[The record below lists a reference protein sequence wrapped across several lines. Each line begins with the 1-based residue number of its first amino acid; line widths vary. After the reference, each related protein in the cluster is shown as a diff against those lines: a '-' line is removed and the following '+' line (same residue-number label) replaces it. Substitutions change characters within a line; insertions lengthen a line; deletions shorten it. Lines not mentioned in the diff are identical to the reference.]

1 MLAGRFYSCR
11 PTGGPAY
18 LHGGVCA
25 SAECQCCEHA
35 REAIGS
41 QPARRRSIRQGVPRI
56 IWLQRSRYQRVPHR
70 PWRQKHQCPVRCRA
84 IIYWATAAIYGEAL
98 DSHFR
103 PYLLQGRTSEAK
115 NDCNKKSTPL
125 DKTTSK
131 QPVLTSRDAARPDV
145 RLRTRFGT
153 PASPSIEHRSTAAAA
168 PRLGRSSKL
177 TPLACSECIAA
188 AADGR
193 SSRRV
198 VRRTSCPR
206 CRRAAAQLKFLGE
219 AMEEDSPDSPRSVIQ
234 TPLANIREA
243 RVYRTWDSVS
253 GPRWIETY

>member
-1 MLAGRFYSCR
+1 MLAGRFYGCR
-11 PTGGPAY
+11 PTGGPAD

-35 REAIGS
+35 REATGS
-41 QPARRRSIRQGVPRI
+41 QVAHHRSVRQGVRALFGCSAHDI
-56 IWLQRSRYQRVPHR
+56 NACPHR
-70 PWRQKHQCPVRCRA
+70 PWRQKHQCAVRCRA

-115 NDCNKKSTPL
+115 NDCNKKSPPL
-125 DKTTSK
+125 AKTTSK
-131 QPVLTSRDAARPDV
+131 QPVLTSRDVARPDV

-188 AADGR
+188 TADGR
-193 SSRRV
+193 SLRV

-206 CRRAAAQLKFLGE
+206 CRRAAAQLWAYRGL
-219 AMEEDSPDSPRSVIQ
+219 R
-234 TPLANIREA
+234 LACCGCATSHR
-243 RVYRTWDSVS
+243 RR
-253 GPRWIETY
+253 

>member
-1 MLAGRFYSCR
+1 M
-11 PTGGPAY
+11 
-18 LHGGVCA
+18 
-25 SAECQCCEHA
+25 
-35 REAIGS
+35 
-41 QPARRRSIRQGVPRI
+41 
-56 IWLQRSRYQRVPHR
+56 
-70 PWRQKHQCPVRCRA
+70 
-84 IIYWATAAIYGEAL
+84 

-103 PYLLQGRTSEAK
+103 PYLLSGRTSEAK

-125 DKTTSK
+125 AKTTSK
-131 QPVLTSRDAARPDV
+131 QLLTSRDVARPDV
-145 RLRTRFGT
+145 RLRKRFGT
-153 PASPSIEHRSTAAAA
+153 PASPSIEHRSKAAAA

-188 AADGR
+188 TADGR

-234 TPLANIREA
+234 PPPADIREA
-243 RVYRTWDSVS
+243 RVYRTWDSAR
-253 GPRWIETY
+253 GPRLIETY

>member
-11 PTGGPAY
+11 PTGRTSVAPRRR
-18 LHGGVCA
+18 L
-25 SAECQCCEHA
+25 CQCGVSVLRA
-35 REAIGS
+35 RARSDRLAAGAP
-41 QPARRRSIRQGVPRI
+41 QVDTTGRPAHYLAAALTISTRSPQA
-56 IWLQRSRYQRVPHR
+56 LAS
-70 PWRQKHQCPVRCRA
+70 KSTSAVRCRA

-115 NDCNKKSTPL
+115 NDCNKKSPPL
-125 DKTTSK
+125 DKTTST
-131 QPVLTSRDAARPDV
+131 QPVLTSRAAARPDV

-188 AADGR
+188 TADGR

-198 VRRTSCPR
+198 ARRTPCP
-206 CRRAAAQLKFLGE
+206 CCCRAAAQLKFLGE
-219 AMEEDSPDSPRSVIQ
+219 ARW
-234 TPLANIREA
+234 R
-243 RVYRTWDSVS
+243 RTRP
-253 GPRWIETY
+253 GR

>member
-1 MLAGRFYSCR
+1 MRRWTAISGL
-11 PTGGPAY
+11 T
-18 LHGGVCA
+18 
-25 SAECQCCEHA
+25 CC
-35 REAIGS
+35 
-41 QPARRRSIRQGVPRI
+41 
-56 IWLQRSRYQRVPHR
+56 
-70 PWRQKHQCPVRCRA
+70 
-84 IIYWATAAIYGEAL
+84 
-98 DSHFR
+98 
-103 PYLLQGRTSEAK
+103 QGRTSEAK

-125 DKTTSK
+125 AKTTSK
-131 QPVLTSRDAARPDV
+131 QPVLTSRDAARPDI

-188 AADGR
+188 TADGR

-219 AMEEDSPDSPRSVIQ
+219 RWRRTRPGRKSSPRPPTSGRRAFIGRGILSVVGGGSRLIS
-234 TPLANIREA
+234 LVRDAL
-243 RVYRTWDSVS
+243 V
-253 GPRWIETY
+253 

>member
-1 MLAGRFYSCR
+1 MRSWR
-11 PTGGPAY
+11 
-18 LHGGVCA
+18 
-25 SAECQCCEHA
+25 
-35 REAIGS
+35 R
-41 QPARRRSIRQGVPRI
+41 ARRALLRLSTYWRTSVAPRRRLCQRGLSVLRARARSDRLADGAPPVGTTGRRPRI

-103 PYLLQGRTSEAK
+103 PYLLSGRTSETK
-115 NDCNKKSTPL
+115 NDCNKKSPPL

-206 CRRAAAQLKFLGE
+206 CRRAAAQLWAYRGL
-219 AMEEDSPDSPRSVIQ
+219 R
-234 TPLANIREA
+234 LACCGCATSHR
-243 RVYRTWDSVS
+243 RR
-253 GPRWIETY
+253 

>member
-1 MLAGRFYSCR
+1 MRSWRRARRALLQLSTYWRTSVAPRRRLCQRGVSVLRARARRDRLADGAPPVGTQGVRALFSCSAHDINAF
-11 PTGGPAY
+11 PTGP
-18 LHGGVCA
+18 GVKST
-25 SAECQCCEHA
+25 SA
-35 REAIGS
+35 
-41 QPARRRSIRQGVPRI
+41 
-56 IWLQRSRYQRVPHR
+56 
-70 PWRQKHQCPVRCRA
+70 VRCRA

-98 DSHFR
+98 DSHFG

-115 NDCNKKSTPL
+115 NDCNKKSPPL

-131 QPVLTSRDAARPDV
+131 QPVLTSRDVARPDV

-188 AADGR
+188 TADGR

-206 CRRAAAQLKFLGE
+206 CRRAAAQLWAYRGL
-219 AMEEDSPDSPRSVIQ
+219 R
-234 TPLANIREA
+234 LACCGCATSHR
-243 RVYRTWDSVS
+243 RR
-253 GPRWIETY
+253 

>member
-1 MLAGRFYSCR
+1 M
-11 PTGGPAY
+11 
-18 LHGGVCA
+18 
-25 SAECQCCEHA
+25 
-35 REAIGS
+35 
-41 QPARRRSIRQGVPRI
+41 
-56 IWLQRSRYQRVPHR
+56 
-70 PWRQKHQCPVRCRA
+70 
-84 IIYWATAAIYGEAL
+84 

-115 NDCNKKSTPL
+115 NDCNKKSPPL

-188 AADGR
+188 TADGR

-206 CRRAAAQLKFLGE
+206 CRRAAAQLWAYRGLRLACCGC
-219 AMEEDSPDSPRSVIQ
+219 DVSPPAVAAHTISAAARRRSVGSDGGLHLWNDVEWPMAA
-234 TPLANIREA
+234 TTSAA
-243 RVYRTWDSVS
+243 ASAA
-253 GPRWIETY
+253 